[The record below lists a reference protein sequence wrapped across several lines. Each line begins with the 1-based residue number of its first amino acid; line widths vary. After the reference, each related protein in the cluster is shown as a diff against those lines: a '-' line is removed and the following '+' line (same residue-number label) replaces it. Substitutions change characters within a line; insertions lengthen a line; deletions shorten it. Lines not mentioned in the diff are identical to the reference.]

1 MTFEYI
7 VEKDKTKKL
16 NADDLTALASAI
28 SSDFDNYNA
37 RRQRNLEM
45 AEALTNEIFFKV
57 QPKKNEDKYEKWKT
71 KVKMCKTY
79 MFYQTL
85 SQL

>member
-1 MTFEYI
+1 MKKI
-7 VEKDKTKKL
+7 KQKKL

-57 QPKKNEDKYEKWKT
+57 QPKKE
-71 KVKMCKTY
+71 
-79 MFYQTL
+79 
-85 SQL
+85 